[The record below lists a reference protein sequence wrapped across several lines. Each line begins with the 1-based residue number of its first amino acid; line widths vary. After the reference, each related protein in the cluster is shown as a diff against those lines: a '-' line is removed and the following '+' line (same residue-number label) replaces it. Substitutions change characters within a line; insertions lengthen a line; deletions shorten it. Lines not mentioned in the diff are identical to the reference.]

1 MTPEVVFAMLACARL
16 GVPHSVV
23 FAGFSSQA
31 LRDRTVDCHSR
42 FVITT
47 DEGMRGGQAH
57 WLEEVFLDE
66 ALDDTSYDF
75 VKHVMGRTGNPTVKV
90 VAGRDVWVDEALLS

>member
-1 MTPEVVFAMLACARL
+1 MPHRQRDEESRGQARGGEDVVTLYLGMTPEVVFAMLACARL

-47 DEGMRGGQAH
+47 DEGMRGGKPIGLKKFF
-57 WLEEVFLDE
+57 W
-66 ALDDTSYDF
+66 TRRW
-75 VKHVMGRTGNPTVKV
+75 MTRRTT
-90 VAGRDVWVDEALLS
+90 LSNT